1 MTDTAP
7 AVASSSRGLL
17 PPVLSASSFGGPSP
31 SFQKAEHE
39 RKERTLSDASSG
51 GSGTEIQTFDPE
63 KAFGER
69 RGSRSASTGSAGS
82 AVGQQQQAREAV
94 RDEARKSGAKD
105 RMGAVEEDSE
115 EANTTSAI
123 EEALAPTK
131 ASGSNGV
138 INLSPVG
145 RKELASYALTPGLDD
160 IPFSFEDGGASAGGS
175 QKVKSPLGGSD

>member
-82 AVGQQQQAREAV
+82 VVGQQQQAREAV

-115 EANTTSAI
+115 EG
-123 EEALAPTK
+123 ERLLLMLF
-131 ASGSNGV
+131 
-138 INLSPVG
+138 LSILSW
-145 RKELASYALTPGLDD
+145 E
-160 IPFSFEDGGASAGGS
+160 I
-175 QKVKSPLGGSD
+175 KSPSETAPFFASNPCDGRVELG